1 MELQL
6 EEEYEERQKVTK
18 EKRELE
24 SRLLS
29 AEDRV
34 RLSSMA
40 AAAAALAWS
49 PAESRTCLHR

>member
-6 EEEYEERQKVTK
+6 EEEYEEKQKVTK

-24 SRLLS
+24 SKLLS

-34 RLSSMA
+34 RLSSIRA
-40 AAAAALAWS
+40 ADAFEPCRVS
-49 PAESRTCLHR
+49 TRTCLHR